1 MGGNKKCVILVNLN
15 LPQIRIMIVC
25 IRKVPIKPNLSR
37 LGYSKIEKQNPML
50 REFLDHGVI
59 SPDEMYSR
67 LYDIRFLNSR
77 GLH

>member
-1 MGGNKKCVILVNLN
+1 MCYFGEFKFANLY
-15 LPQIRIMIVC
+15 LPQIRIIT
-25 IRKVPIKPNLSR
+25 IRTVAIKPTLST
-37 LGYSKIEKQNPML
+37 LGYSKVEKQNQMVIG
-50 REFLDHGVI
+50 FLDHGVI

>member
-1 MGGNKKCVILVNLN
+1 MCCFGKFKSSSNSKND
-15 LPQIRIMIVC
+15 C
-25 IRKVPIKPNLSR
+25 IRKVAIKPTLSC
-37 LGYSKIEKQNPML
+37 LGYSKIEKQNPMF